1 METVGYL
8 RTSRFKRFSIWKS
21 LLSAIRVLLRIAT
34 KFRKKN
40 KETKTNDTELITQA
54 ENQILRA
61 VQLDT
66 YPRETEALMDN
77 RPIPR
82 TSSILKLAPFIDDE
96 GIIRVGD
103 ISMNRLSI
111 REDISQK
118 VLRKAGFWIT
128 GGKRLISSIL
138 FHCVICR
145 RLRGK
150 FVEQKMSDL
159 PRDRLTPCPP
169 FTFVGVDVFGPWD
182 VLTRRTRGGSANS
195 KRWAVI
201 FTCLYCRA
209 VHFELIEEM
218 STGSFINAMR
228 RFYAIRGEVK
238 EFRSDRGTNFVG
250 AADVLHMKVIN
261 VEDSETISMLED
273 HRTGWKIQSPSCVPY
288 GWGMGAAYRSCET
301 HSG

>member
-8 RTSRFKRFSIWKS
+8 RTSRLKRFSSWKS
-21 LLSAIRVLLRIAT
+21 LLSAIRVLLRFVT
-34 KFRKKN
+34 KFRNKN
-40 KETKTNDTELITQA
+40 KETETNDTELIRQA
-54 ENQILRA
+54 ENQIVRA

-77 RPIPR
+77 RPTPR
-82 TSSILKLAPFIDDE
+82 TSSILKLAPFIDDV
-96 GIIRVGD
+96 GIIRVGGRLQ
-103 ISMNRLSI
+103 ISDLPYG
-111 REDISQK
+111 EKHQ
-118 VLRKAGFWIT
+118 VLIPGKRHIASLIVRHFHERTEHQGRHLTEGAVRKAGFWIT
-128 GGKRLISSIL
+128 GGKRLVSSIL

-228 RFYAIRGEVK
+228 RF
-238 EFRSDRGTNFVG
+238 
-250 AADVLHMKVIN
+250 
-261 VEDSETISMLED
+261 
-273 HRTGWKIQSPSCVPY
+273 
-288 GWGMGAAYRSCET
+288 
-301 HSG
+301 